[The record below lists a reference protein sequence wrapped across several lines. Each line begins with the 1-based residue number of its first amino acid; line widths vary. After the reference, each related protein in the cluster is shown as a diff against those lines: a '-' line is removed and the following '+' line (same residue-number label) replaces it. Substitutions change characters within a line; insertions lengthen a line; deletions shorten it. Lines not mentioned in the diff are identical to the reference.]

1 MTDRVTLR
9 VRVHDAWDDIA
20 LSLPVAT
27 PVGAVKQQVLD
38 VVGEHDPPGDF
49 VVKFRGIEVRN
60 ESESLADAGI
70 PDGAA
75 LIVLRRRRRAIR

>member
-1 MTDRVTLR
+1 MNDRVTLR
-9 VRVHDAWDDIA
+9 VRMHDSWDDIT
-20 LSLPVAT
+20 LSLPAAT
-27 PVGAVKQQVLD
+27 PVGAVKEQVLD
-38 VVGEHDPPGDF
+38 VVGEQDAPDEF

-60 ESESLADAGI
+60 EAASLADADI

>member
-1 MTDRVTLR
+1 M
-9 VRVHDAWDDIA
+9 HDAWDDIT
-20 LSLPVAT
+20 LSLPAGT
-27 PVGAVKQQVLD
+27 AVGAVKQQVLD
-38 VVGEHDPPGDF
+38 VVGEQDAPDEF

-60 ESESLADAGI
+60 EAASLSDADI